1 MQAQAMAQ
9 FLRETMDITWVLQKA
24 LAVKH
29 VRPERIVDLQICTIQ
44 ELKINHA
51 LYMEVIA
58 VTGDQVNIHLL
69 LCM

>member
-1 MQAQAMAQ
+1 MQAQEMAQ

-29 VRPERIVDLQICTIQ
+29 VRLERIVDLQICTIQ

-51 LYMEVIA
+51 LYMEVIV
-58 VTGDQVNIHLL
+58 VTGDQVNIRLL

>member
-9 FLRETMDITWVLQKA
+9 FLRETMDTTWVLQKA

-29 VRPERIVDLQICTIQ
+29 VRLERIVDLQICTIQ